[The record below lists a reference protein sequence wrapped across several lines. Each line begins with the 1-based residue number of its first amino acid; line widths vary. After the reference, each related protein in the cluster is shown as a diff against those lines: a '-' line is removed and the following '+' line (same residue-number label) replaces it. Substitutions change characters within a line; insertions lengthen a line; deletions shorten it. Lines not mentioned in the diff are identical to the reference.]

1 MTSTGTC
8 PPRKERRGASCRET
22 GESDDETIFLQDFSE
37 GYLTYDPV
45 PPIILTMATIL
56 DTLRRAI
63 KASAKSR
70 YQLWQETGIDQSQ
83 LSRLMQ
89 GKGGVS
95 IESLEKLAA
104 ALDLNI
110 TIQPKQKRRGR

>member
-1 MTSTGTC
+1 
-8 PPRKERRGASCRET
+8 
-22 GESDDETIFLQDFSE
+22 
-37 GYLTYDPV
+37 
-45 PPIILTMATIL
+45 MATIL